1 MSTLVGLKTSNLQGL
16 EERKKKVLVI
26 QSCLFATSWTV
37 AHQGPLSMEFS
48 RQEYWSGFAIP
59 FSRGS
64 SRPRDR
70 THVSCIAGR
79 FFTDWATREALLKY
93 SLNTSCLWPFVLVL
107 PAPLWGSSE
116 SGPFSPT
123 LCHSQ
128 AAHLTD
134 CSENYAFLCFL
145 HLSCWWDPV

>member
-1 MSTLVGLKTSNLQGL
+1 MYKICNLFSIWNQNSSQFLTLVT
-16 EERKKKVLVI
+16 
-26 QSCLFATSWTV
+26 TWTV
-37 AHQGPLSMEFS
+37 AHQALLSMGFP
-48 RQEYWSGFAIP
+48 RQAYWSRLP
-59 FSRGS
+59 FPSLGDLS
-64 SRPRDR
+64 NPRDR
-70 THVSCIAGR
+70 AHVSCIAGR

-107 PAPLWGSSE
+107 PAPLWGPSE